1 MIPNEWMK
9 KDEKIKENC
18 LEKISLLKSSRF
30 VLEMLLEQ
38 EKKKTQ
44 IERKVCKTR
53 RFPMFTRQTKYV
65 EEEIEIHYPIDIASD
80 AAAQLMFRRSRIF
93 YFQLTACCSKTQKS

>member
-1 MIPNEWMK
+1 MDEKKMK
-9 KDEKIKENC
+9 KIMENC

-44 IERKVCKTR
+44 TERKVCKTR
-53 RFPMFTRQTKYV
+53 RFPMFTRQTKYF
-65 EEEIEIHYPIDIASD
+65 EEIHYPIDIASD
-80 AAAQLMFRRSRIF
+80 AAAQLMFRRSRIC
-93 YFQLTACCSKTQKS
+93 YFQLMGCCSKIQKS

>member
-9 KDEKIKENC
+9 KDEKIMENC

-44 IERKVCKTR
+44 IEGKSLQDTKV
-53 RFPMFTRQTKYV
+53 PNVY
-65 EEEIEIHYPIDIASD
+65 
-80 AAAQLMFRRSRIF
+80 
-93 YFQLTACCSKTQKS
+93 

>member
-44 IERKVCKTR
+44 IEGKSLQDTKV
-53 RFPMFTRQTKYV
+53 PNVY
-65 EEEIEIHYPIDIASD
+65 
-80 AAAQLMFRRSRIF
+80 
-93 YFQLTACCSKTQKS
+93 

>member
-9 KDEKIKENC
+9 KDEKIMENC

-44 IERKVCKTR
+44 IEGKSLQDTKV
-53 RFPMFTRQTKYV
+53 PNVYQTDK
-65 EEEIEIHYPIDIASD
+65 I
-80 AAAQLMFRRSRIF
+80 
-93 YFQLTACCSKTQKS
+93 C